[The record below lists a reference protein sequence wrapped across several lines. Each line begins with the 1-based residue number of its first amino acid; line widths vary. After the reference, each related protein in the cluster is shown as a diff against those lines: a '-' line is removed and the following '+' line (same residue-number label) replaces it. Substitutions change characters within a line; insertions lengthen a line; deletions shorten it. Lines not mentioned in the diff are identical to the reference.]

1 MYVFVYVYVHMYMYI
16 FMYIYGCAYINEYKD
31 TYIYPTYV
39 HSLFKTSNWTV
50 WFESVA
56 GSASGNRSNFK
67 VAAA

>member
-39 HSLFKTSNWTV
+39 HSLFKTSN
-50 WFESVA
+50 
-56 GSASGNRSNFK
+56 
-67 VAAA
+67 